1 MKRLVRND
9 DGVWDFVPYFA
20 YLETIRG
27 QLPAAVHAFAADED
41 NYNFS
46 SHTSLHDACLKSL
59 VIREIE
65 GDDGR
70 RTSIVMETSYIGPQG
85 DFEIHIAYGGV
96 VGYDLHYAEVRPE
109 THGYRRPPV
118 HGDVIAHEIRI
129 DRPGVFTHEV
139 LFADGAGFTLHF
151 TTFEHRVAP
160 IAPSP

>member
-1 MKRLVRND
+1 MQRD

-27 QLPAAVHAFAADED
+27 QLPAPVHAFATDEAH
-41 NYNFS
+41 YSFS
-46 SHTSLHDACLKSL
+46 SPTSLHDASLKSL

-70 RTSIVMETSYIGPQG
+70 RTSIVVETCYLGPQG
-85 DFEIHIAYGGV
+85 DRDIHITYGGV

-118 HGDVIAHEIRI
+118 HGDIIAHEIRI
-129 DRPGVFTHEV
+129 DRPGIVTHEIH
-139 LFADGAGFTLHF
+139 FADGAGFTIHF
-151 TTFEHRVAP
+151 TSFEHKVTAVAP
-160 IAPSP
+160 ARP